1 MICLVTRT
9 LKKNLECDITFIIIS
24 CFVWGFFFNAT
35 LVCLYLYLQNIYSSF
50 CRKEHCLG
58 LTQKIICFLL
68 KYGLSN
74 LKCFVFKHLNLL
86 RVASAVVPWEHLEKK
101 NLRGNLSCGKV
112 SLRLENKETFHPTY
126 LSKMLCIWF
135 VSVPVPSN
143 WHLVLRAFPH
153 VEQAVR
159 LYRKTAKVF
168 KRLKKTFLKGFNKNI
183 GWAVVMG
190 CRLVQPHPL
199 ISEGLHLTGSSLY
212 PSRSYF
218 LPPPLFCPDPLNV
231 P

>member
-1 MICLVTRT
+1 M
-9 LKKNLECDITFIIIS
+9 
-24 CFVWGFFFNAT
+24 
-35 LVCLYLYLQNIYSSF
+35 
-50 CRKEHCLG
+50 
-58 LTQKIICFLL
+58 
-68 KYGLSN
+68 
-74 LKCFVFKHLNLL
+74 

-101 NLRGNLSCGKV
+101 ILRGNLSCGKV

-135 VSVPVPSN
+135 ASVPVPSS

-153 VEQAVR
+153 VEWAVR
-159 LYRKTAKVF
+159 WHRKTAKVF

-199 ISEGLHLTGSSLY
+199 ISEGLHLAGSSLY
-212 PSRSYF
+212 PSMSYF
-218 LPPPLFCPDPLNV
+218 LPPPLVLPWPTKRSLSSVPQAHLKYPQLSYSSCFLLFITYKFLSKAVPDNPWWSHQLMAEDFCPFPVPLSLSCARGLCPLHV
-231 P
+231 LFL